1 MISEPGKKTESLNSI
16 VAGKDEM
23 GSLDKFLL
31 EKENAVLL
39 IVDIQER
46 LAAVMGQ
53 KEPVVRNNQHLVE
66 LAKMIDM
73 PVVVTE
79 QYPKGLGRTVPE
91 LQATLPYYRPVEKMT
106 FDCCGQPTFLTELK
120 DHNRNTVILTGMETH
135 ICVLQ
140 TCIGL
145 LKGGM
150 NVHIVQDAICSRTKA
165 NWKAGIEFMREAG
178 AVITCTETVLF
189 QLLKVAGTDEFKKIS
204 QRIK

>member
-1 MISEPGKKTESLNSI
+1 MQSI
-16 VAGKDEM
+16 
-23 GSLDKFLL
+23 DKFTL
-31 EKENAVLL
+31 EKESAVLL

-53 KEPVVRNNQHLVE
+53 KDKVVKNNEHLVE
-66 LAKMIDM
+66 LAKMIAM

-79 QYPKGLGRTVPE
+79 QYPKGLGKTVPQ
-91 LQATLPYYRPVEKMT
+91 LQAALPSYRPVEKMT
-106 FDCCGQPTFLTELK
+106 FDCCGQPTFLAELK
-120 DHNRNTVILTGMETH
+120 DHKRSTVILTGMETH

-145 LKGGM
+145 LTARM
-150 NVHIVQDAICSRTKA
+150 NVHVVQDAICSRTEE
-165 NWKAGIEFMREAG
+165 NWKAGLEFMREAG